1 MYLPFILTGAEHM
14 KMHDFIIH
22 EPDNIGE
29 AIRLLSAFGAEARII
44 AGGTD
49 LVVDLKQHN
58 IEISHLVSVGKIGG
72 LSEITAIGDELRIG
86 ALVSLDEVAE
96 NILVKNRLMALSEAA
111 FSMASKQIR
120 NQGTIGG
127 NIASAVP
134 SADLPPAL
142 IAAGAYAVIAGENG
156 ERKIPMD
163 LLFLGPRKTAIA
175 EGEILTHVM
184 IPYIGKNTGI
194 SYKKFKLRGANAL
207 AVASVASSLTMEGNT
222 IKEGRIV
229 LGAVAPVPLI
239 AELASEMLAGK
250 VASGALFSEVA
261 MVATGESK
269 PISDIRGSREYRN
282 ELIRVLA
289 EQSLHD
295 AFMRATG
302 GGD

>member
-1 MYLPFILTGAEHM
+1 
-14 KMHDFIIH
+14 
-22 EPDNIGE
+22 
-29 AIRLLSAFGAEARII
+29 
-44 AGGTD
+44 
-49 LVVDLKQHN
+49 
-58 IEISHLVSVGKIGG
+58 
-72 LSEITAIGDELRIG
+72 
-86 ALVSLDEVAE
+86 
-96 NILVKNRLMALSEAA
+96 
-111 FSMASKQIR
+111 
-120 NQGTIGG
+120 
-127 NIASAVP
+127 
-134 SADLPPAL
+134 
-142 IAAGAYAVIAGENG
+142 
-156 ERKIPMD
+156 
-163 LLFLGPRKTAIA
+163 
-175 EGEILTHVM
+175 
-184 IPYIGKNTGI
+184 
-194 SYKKFKLRGANAL
+194 
-207 AVASVASSLTMEGNT
+207 MEGNT